1 MKIIR
6 GDTKSYKFQRK
17 DAEGHAITQKA
28 DKIYF
33 TVKKNNQV
41 LEPIFQKTI
50 DDMTFDNDGTYH
62 FTIEP
67 EDTNNLE
74 YGNYYYDIE
83 RIYEGN
89 KKTIS
94 RGQFKVDYEI
104 TFAGNEV

>member
-6 GDTKSYKFQRK
+6 GDTKKCKFQRK
-17 DAEGHAITQKA
+17 DAEGHAILTIA

-33 TVKKNNQV
+33 TVKKNNTT

-50 DDMTFDNDGTYH
+50 DDMTFDESGYYH

-67 EDTNNLE
+67 EDTNNLD

-83 RIYEGN
+83 RIYEGD